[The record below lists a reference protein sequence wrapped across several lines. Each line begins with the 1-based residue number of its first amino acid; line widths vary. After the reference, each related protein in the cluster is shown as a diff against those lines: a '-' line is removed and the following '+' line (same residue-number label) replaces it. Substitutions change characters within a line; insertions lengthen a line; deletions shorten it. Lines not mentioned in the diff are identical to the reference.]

1 MKRIVFVVSVAV
13 LVFSVAVK
21 AQTSVPQP
29 GPEYKI
35 LDAWA
40 GEWTIQV
47 EVKDSPS
54 GPAYKVDW
62 TLKGQRILGGFCLQ
76 VHHTW
81 RAKGAVQNGLEV
93 TGYDPTKKACMTHVF
108 YDDGSWINSTPTFIN
123 ERTCIETGTENFPDG
138 IVKKLRVTWEFSPD
152 FMSLSVKEE
161 DEKDGTWW
169 TSMAGKGIRP
179 QAK

>member
-1 MKRIVFVVSVAV
+1 MQIKKEGEMKRMVFVVSVAV
-13 LVFSVAVK
+13 LVFSVAVT

-93 TGYDPTKKACMTHVF
+93 TGWDQQ
-108 YDDGSWINSTPTFIN
+108 SS
-123 ERTCIETGTENFPDG
+123 G
-138 IVKKLRVTWEFSPD
+138 ISLRIRRSMDLIRE
-152 FMSLSVKEE
+152 MSLRS
-161 DEKDGTWW
+161 
-169 TSMAGKGIRP
+169 
-179 QAK
+179 